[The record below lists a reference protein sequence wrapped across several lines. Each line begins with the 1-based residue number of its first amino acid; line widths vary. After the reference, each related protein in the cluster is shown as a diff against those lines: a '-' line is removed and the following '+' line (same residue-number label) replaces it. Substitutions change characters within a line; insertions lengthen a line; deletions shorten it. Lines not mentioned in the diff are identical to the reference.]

1 MSASVLLVDD
11 DRAVREAL
19 GQTLELA
26 GLKPVLAGSYIE
38 AKDHIAPGF
47 DGVVVS
53 DIRMPGKD
61 GFDLLA
67 HVQTV
72 DADLPVIFLTG
83 EGDIPMAVRG
93 MAAGAFEFLEKP
105 CGPQDLLAVV
115 EKALSRRARVLENRR
130 LRRQAEQGD
139 AAQRLLVGQSRQAE
153 DLRAQARAAARTQAE
168 VLILG
173 EAGTGTSKL
182 AEVIHLMSGAA
193 TRPFVKLPAP
203 ALTPGDVVRALGEAG
218 TGTLFLDEICG
229 LDPAAQF
236 TLVELLDESGRA
248 RVIAGSTRDLEAA
261 VAEGRMNA
269 DLYYRLDVMRVRIP
283 PLRERAEDIP
293 ALFRH
298 FVAQA
303 CEQAAL
309 PVPDIGP
316 EVTARL
322 MAQDWPGN
330 SRSLMNAAMRF
341 ALGLSEAGESAEM
354 GLVERM
360 AQVERSLLIE
370 ALTRHRGA
378 ASETA
383 RALKLPRKTFYDKLA
398 RHGIR
403 PEDYRR

>member
-1 MSASVLLVDD
+1 MTTSVLLVDD
-11 DRAVREAL
+11 DKAVREAL

-26 GLKPVLAGSYIE
+26 GLRPVLAGSYIE
-38 AKDHIAPGF
+38 AKDHVTPGF

-67 HVQTV
+67 HVLAV

-105 CGPQDLLAVV
+105 CGPKDLLAVV
-115 EKALSRRARVLENRR
+115 EKALRTRALVLENRR
-130 LRRQAEQGD
+130 LKRQAEQGD
-139 AAQRLLVGQSRQAE
+139 AAQRLLVGQSRQAGE
-153 DLRAQARAAARTQAE
+153 LRAQARAAARTQAE
-168 VLILG
+168 VLIVG
-173 EAGTGTSKL
+173 EAGTGTSKV
-182 AEVIHLMSGAA
+182 AEVIHLLSGAA
-193 TRPFVKLPAP
+193 MRPFVKLPAS
-203 ALTPGDVVRALGEAG
+203 ALSPGDVMRAVSDAG
-218 TGTLFLDEICG
+218 TGTLFLDEITA
-229 LDPAAQF
+229 LAPSAQF
-236 TLVELLDESGRA
+236 TLVEQLDQTGRA
-248 RVIAGSTRDLEAA
+248 RVIAGSSADLAA
-261 VAEGRMNA
+261 SVAEGRFNA
-269 DLYYRLDVMRVRIP
+269 DLFYKLDVMRVRIP
-283 PLRERAEDIP
+283 PLRERSEDIP

-316 EVTARL
+316 EVIARL

-341 ALGLSEAGESAEM
+341 SLGLNETDETGEM
-354 GLVERM
+354 GLAERM

-370 ALTRHRGA
+370 ALTRHHGA
-378 ASETA
+378 ATETA

-403 PEDYRR
+403 PEDYRS

>member
-1 MSASVLLVDD
+1 MTTSVLLVDD
-11 DRAVREAL
+11 DKAVREAL

-26 GLKPVLAGSYIE
+26 GLRPVLAGSYIE
-38 AKDHIAPGF
+38 AKDHVTPGF

-61 GFDLLA
+61 GFDLLT
-67 HVQTV
+67 HVLAV

-105 CGPQDLLAVV
+105 CGPKDLLAVV
-115 EKALSRRARVLENRR
+115 EKALRTRALVLENRR
-130 LRRQAEQGD
+130 LKRQAEQGD
-139 AAQRLLVGQSRQAE
+139 AAQRLLVGQSRPADE
-153 DLRAQARAAARTQAE
+153 LRAQARAAARTQAD
-168 VLILG
+168 VLIVG
-173 EAGTGTSKL
+173 EAGTGTSKV
-182 AEVIHLMSGAA
+182 AEVIHLLSGAA
-193 TRPFVKLPAP
+193 MRPFVKLPA
-203 ALTPGDVVRALGEAG
+203 AGLSPGDVIRAVSEAA
-218 TGTLFLDEICG
+218 TGTLFLDEISA
-229 LDPAAQF
+229 LAPAAQF
-236 TLVELLDESGRA
+236 TLVGQLDETGRA
-248 RVIAGSTRDLEAA
+248 RVIAGCARDLAAA
-261 VAEGRMNA
+261 VAEDKFNA
-269 DLYYRLDVMRVRIP
+269 DLFYKLDVMRVRIP
-283 PLRERAEDIP
+283 PLRERSEDIP

-309 PVPDIGP
+309 PMPDIGP
-316 EVTARL
+316 DVIARL

-341 ALGLSEAGESAEM
+341 SLGLNETGETGEM
-354 GLVERM
+354 GLAERL

-398 RHGIR
+398 RYGIR